1 MSVESVKAWAAEL
14 GFDDCRIATAKIAS
28 ANHAIGSIKLA
39 PYLVRNKFIHRD
51 ART

>member
-1 MSVESVKAWAAEL
+1 MDFAFAA
-14 GFDDCRIATAKIAS
+14 RKIATAKIAS
-28 ANHAIGSIKLA
+28 ANDAIGSIKLA